1 LASRLYLATVYRGY
15 PINPILV
22 AADFSLRRQ
31 WVLCFKDS
39 AHLKRCGYHDKP
51 AKSGLSYNLYGLL
64 LLPMKFSMIL
74 ILIFIIYLFSLPVDG
89 WAGDDAPGQA
99 WWKLVERANANEDYV
114 SALDY
119 LSRIEKNEPDNPDL
133 IKARVSLLNN
143 LGNKYYREREL
154 SRARY
159 AFLEALEIDP
169 VNFITLRM
177 LGEIAYFSQRLN
189 DAKRYWDDAL
199 AIKPD
204 DQSLIALLRKL
215 EKENEVEGKLESSSL
230 ANFDIRYHGNDSNY
244 NVYDIQGDL
253 LEAYQEVGYDF
264 NYYPV
269 RSIVVLLYT
278 GPEFSQIRNTPN
290 WVGALYDGKIRL
302 PVKGEQ
308 PEGASIKTILW
319 HEYTHALIND
329 ATGSNCPRWLHEGLA
344 QYQQA
349 KVAPIDQS
357 PLEYALRNGDMIP
370 LSQLDR
376 AFGFN
381 QSAAKARLAYAQA
394 YSLTEYLVEKY
405 GFWKINVIL
414 REMKRGRGWRDV
426 IEDEFLVPVPEL
438 EKEWKETL

>member
-1 LASRLYLATVYRGY
+1 MKYH
-15 PINPILV
+15 IILV
-22 AADFSLRRQ
+22 L
-31 WVLCFKDS
+31 
-39 AHLKRCGYHDKP
+39 
-51 AKSGLSYNLYGLL
+51 LSVIYLI
-64 LLPMKFSMIL
+64 LLPA
-74 ILIFIIYLFSLPVDG
+74 DG
-89 WAGDDAPGQA
+89 LAGDDASGQT
-99 WWKLVERANANEDYV
+99 WWRLVEQANANEDYV

-143 LGNKYYREREL
+143 LGNKYYQERDL

-189 DAKRYWDDAL
+189 DAKQYWDEAL

-204 DQSLIALLRKL
+204 DQSLITLIRKL

-230 ANFDIRYHGNDSNY
+230 ANFDIRYHGSDSSV

-329 ATGSNCPRWLHEGLA
+329 ATGNNCPRWLHEGLA

-357 PLEYALRNGDMIP
+357 LLDSALRNGDLIP
-370 LSQLDR
+370 LSQLDQ

-394 YSLTEYLVEKY
+394 YSLTEYLVGKY

-414 REMKRGRGWRDV
+414 QEMKKGRGWRDV
-426 IEDEFLVPVPEL
+426 FEDEFLMPVPEL
-438 EKEWKETL
+438 EKEWKEEI

>member
-1 LASRLYLATVYRGY
+1 M
-15 PINPILV
+15 ILLTGKKL
-22 AADFSLRRQ
+22 STMKNLI
-31 WVLCFKDS
+31 VLIIAPVILFICLQD
-39 AHLKRCGYHDKP
+39 Y
-51 AKSGLSYNLYGLL
+51 GLS
-64 LLPMKFSMIL
+64 
-74 ILIFIIYLFSLPVDG
+74 
-89 WAGDDAPGQA
+89 GDDSPGQA

-143 LGNKYYREREL
+143 LGNKYYRERDL

-189 DAKRYWDDAL
+189 DAKRYWDEAL
-199 AIKPD
+199 VIKPD

-230 ANFDIRYHGNDSNY
+230 ANFDIRYHGSDSSV

-329 ATGSNCPRWLHEGLA
+329 ATGNNCPRWLHEGLA

-357 PLEYALRNGDMIP
+357 LLDSALRNGDLIP

-394 YSLTEYLVEKY
+394 YSLTEYLVGKY

-414 REMKRGRGWRDV
+414 QEMKKGRGWRDV
-426 IEDEFLVPVPEL
+426 FEDEFLMPVPEL
-438 EKEWKETL
+438 EKEWKEKI

>member
-1 LASRLYLATVYRGY
+1 
-15 PINPILV
+15 
-22 AADFSLRRQ
+22 
-31 WVLCFKDS
+31 
-39 AHLKRCGYHDKP
+39 
-51 AKSGLSYNLYGLL
+51 
-64 LLPMKFSMIL
+64 MKMKCSN
-74 ILIFIIYLFSLPVDG
+74 ILIFVAVIFNIFFPAADLTGEDSPD
-89 WAGDDAPGQA
+89 QA

-143 LGNKYYREREL
+143 LGNKYYQERDL

-169 VNFITLRM
+169 ANFITLRM
-177 LGEIAYFSQRLN
+177 LGEIAYFSQRLP
-189 DAKRYWDDAL
+189 DAKRYWDEAL

-230 ANFDIRYHGNDSNY
+230 ANFDIRYHGSDSNF

-278 GPEFSQIRNTPN
+278 GQEFSQIRNTPN

-308 PEGASIKTILW
+308 QEGALIKTILW

-357 PLEYALRNGDMIP
+357 PLDSALRNGDLIP

-376 AFGFN
+376 AFGFD
-381 QSAAKARLAYAQA
+381 QSASKARLAYAQA
-394 YSLTEYLVEKY
+394 YSLTEYLVGKY

-414 REMKRGRGWRDV
+414 QEMKKGRGWRDV
-426 IEDEFLVPVPEL
+426 FEDEFLMPVPEL
-438 EKEWKETL
+438 EKEWKEGL

>member
-1 LASRLYLATVYRGY
+1 MNNGMILLTWKKLSTMKNLIVLIIAPVILFIYLQDY
-15 PINPILV
+15 
-22 AADFSLRRQ
+22 
-31 WVLCFKDS
+31 
-39 AHLKRCGYHDKP
+39 
-51 AKSGLSYNLYGLL
+51 GLS
-64 LLPMKFSMIL
+64 
-74 ILIFIIYLFSLPVDG
+74 
-89 WAGDDAPGQA
+89 GDDSPGQA

-119 LSRIEKNEPDNPDL
+119 LSRIENNEPDNPDL

-143 LGNKYYREREL
+143 LGNKYYRERDL

-189 DAKRYWDDAL
+189 DAKRYWDEAL
-199 AIKPD
+199 VIKPD

-230 ANFDIRYHGNDSNY
+230 ANFDIRYHGSDSSV

-329 ATGSNCPRWLHEGLA
+329 ATGNNCPRWLHEGLA

-357 PLEYALRNGDMIP
+357 LLDSALRNGDLIP

-394 YSLTEYLVEKY
+394 YSLTEYLVGKY

-414 REMKRGRGWRDV
+414 QEMKKGRGWRDV
-426 IEDEFLVPVPEL
+426 FEDEFLMPVPEL
-438 EKEWKETL
+438 EKEWKEEI